1 MGYIKGVLVARH
13 TLRMKKRDIV
23 SSKTYVANEKKA
35 HLIIHKTM
43 E

>member
-23 SSKTYVANEKKA
+23 SSKTYVANEKC
-35 HLIIHKTM
+35 HLIIHKIM
-43 E
+43 VE